1 MSKMYNDVQIMSSDT
16 KEPNDELNPESE
28 DGRAKVETDV
38 MTLSEVAAY
47 LKVAERTVL
56 RMVHA
61 GEIPCAKVGGQ
72 WRFLRSVLDD
82 WLLSRMRFSEST
94 AGERHAM
101 PGTGAPGADGPAS
114 AAAAGT
120 PGGDAL
126 RVGHRLSRFVH
137 EDRVQLDI
145 PGGLDKRDVLSRLAA
160 PLVSSGIVVEA
171 AGFLSSLLERES
183 IISTAVAPDVALP
196 HLRRPDAALVRGT
209 GVSIGVSPDGV
220 DFDAL
225 DGRPSRLFVLLVS
238 QTEDVHLTLLAQ
250 CAAVLRDS
258 EMVARLIAARHP
270 SEVVRHLIEA
280 DYRLLLS
287 RG

>member
-1 MSKMYNDVQIMSSDT
+1 MSKMYNDEQIMSSDT
-16 KEPNDELNPESE
+16 KNPGDELHTEAHGGS
-28 DGRAKVETDV
+28 RTVETDV
-38 MTLSEVAAY
+38 MTLPEVAAY

-82 WLLSRMRFSEST
+82 WLLSRMRFSEDT
-94 AGERHAM
+94 AAERDERSS
-101 PGTGAPGADGPAS
+101 PVE
-114 AAAAGT
+114 
-120 PGGDAL
+120 

-145 PGGLDKRDVLSRLAA
+145 PGGLDKRDVLARLAA
-160 PLVSSGIVVEA
+160 PLVSSGIVAEA
-171 AGFLSSLLERES
+171 KRFVSSLLERES
-183 IISTAVAPDVALP
+183 MVSTAVAPDVALP
-196 HLRRPDAALVRGT
+196 HLRRPDATLVRGT
-209 GVSIGVSPDGV
+209 GVSIGVCPEGA

-225 DGRPSRLFVLLVS
+225 DGRPTRLFVLLVS
-238 QTEDVHLTLLAQ
+238 HTEDVHLTLLAQ
-250 CAAVLRDS
+250 CAAVLRDG
-258 EMVARLIAARHP
+258 EMVARLIGARHP

-287 RG
+287 RS